1 MGVVDLDE
9 PGVRLTSLVAGPGG
23 FRLQFDV
30 DDPDPQR
37 KFFFRIVGV
46 EPRMW
51 DVTGPQGLYYEV
63 TTSALTVRMPKLAAV
78 VEFTEGSY

>member
-1 MGVVDLDE
+1 MGVADLDE

-46 EPRMW
+46 EPRM
-51 DVTGPQGLYYEV
+51 
-63 TTSALTVRMPKLAAV
+63 
-78 VEFTEGSY
+78 